1 MDSEGKLWLQ
11 WFKNWLGEA
20 HLNYSPFLF
29 SESSKI
35 KSLYNASPKKWFF
48 DSYSFFFWQLVNHN
62 DVMSPPPPKCK
73 QKDYCHTFFN
83 ILCYQLRRWAVYFS
97 YMSMCPTSKEQ
108 QKYPFLTN
116 FDYGLVYLN
125 ISYRKTNVI
134 FRIIC
139 LSSCSKKRKLLGKN
153 SLWLFNFKDEK

>member
-1 MDSEGKLWLQ
+1 MLAQ
-11 WFKNWLGEA
+11 KND
-20 HLNYSPFLF
+20 FLTVIL
-29 SESSKI
+29 SS
-35 KSLYNASPKKWFF
+35 F
-48 DSYSFFFWQLVNHN
+48 DSSWITMTSCPHPLQNVNKRTIAIPSSIYFATN
-62 DVMSPPPPKCK
+62 YADEQSISPI
-73 QKDYCHTFFN
+73 D
-83 ILCYQLRRWAVYFS
+83 S